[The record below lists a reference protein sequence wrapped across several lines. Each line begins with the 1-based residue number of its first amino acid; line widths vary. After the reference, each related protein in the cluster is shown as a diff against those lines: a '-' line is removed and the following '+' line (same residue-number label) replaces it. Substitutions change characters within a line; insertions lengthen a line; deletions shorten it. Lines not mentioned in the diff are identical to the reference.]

1 MVDTIAGDKNIFL
14 RVKQIQNSD
23 MHHQS
28 YVYFGLLAIVNVLSQ
43 VLPNP
48 LWVSD
53 LQNLAKDPQEIK
65 SL

>member
-14 RVKQIQNSD
+14 QVKQIHNSD

-28 YVYFGLLAIVNVLSQ
+28 YVYFGLLVIVNVLSQ

-48 LWVSD
+48 LGVSY
-53 LQNLAKDPQEIK
+53 LKNIAKDPQEIK